1 MDSNQ
6 TTSGGDRLL
15 HRSSRS
21 IAHRLVVHGALIET
35 KTFVLQLL
43 HNTTCTHKTSA
54 PVYGIQI
61 NRRPSIHQIH
71 FFFVLYIN
79 IYIYHHPNRSY
90 TALFDMY
97 RSVFF
102 YRRTIR
108 SRKNERERNISC
120 RSESRPDYGLLVL
133 LNKNKKE

>member
-1 MDSNQ
+1 MYTQNIRTGIWNSNKQ
-6 TTSGGDRLL
+6 TPIHSP
-15 HRSSRS
+15 
-21 IAHRLVVHGALIET
+21 
-35 KTFVLQLL
+35 
-43 HNTTCTHKTSA
+43 NT
-54 PVYGIQI
+54 
-61 NRRPSIHQIH
+61 

-108 SRKNERERNISC
+108 SRKT
-120 RSESRPDYGLLVL
+120 
-133 LNKNKKE
+133 KENGI